1 MKRFF
6 AFIFMLAVGWGYLAA
21 GDSVEW
27 KYHNQSKSGSNYYQK
42 FPS

>member
-21 GDSVEW
+21 GDPVDMSIGGDDILAWTHV
-27 KYHNQSKSGSNYYQK
+27 G
-42 FPS
+42 FV